1 MKEKYVLID
10 FNNKYAVSN
19 FGNVMNVRTGKQ
31 LKKNIDPNGYEQVQL
46 SNGKKNRKNFR
57 VHRLVAMFFIDNPE
71 NKPYVNHIDGN
82 KTNNYVS
89 NLEWCTAKENDTHAR
104 KTGLKNQN
112 KPIIATNLE
121 TKEQIVFESLSECAR
136 YFDCNKFYIH
146 RALKRTYGRTQYKG
160 YTFEYIR
167 I

>member
-82 KTNNYVS
+82 KTNNHVS

-136 YFDCNKFYIH
+136 YFDCNPAYIH
-146 RALKRTYGRTQYKG
+146 RVLKRTYGRTQYKG